1 MIRFWETGYLSE
13 KLNHSNN
20 YNHNHYFYI
29 SVQNKNRSDLLGRKL
44 ILPFAAGEGLKYRNH
59 KTIFRLRS
67 VRFDGI
73 FSCSQI
79 DYKRSRDL
87 IFQAIDEI
95 FWIFT
100 LFTLAQLFTQK
111 RRYFLYRWRKNS
123 QILNTYLEHNKLGF
137 TARLHML

>member
-1 MIRFWETGYLSE
+1 M
-13 KLNHSNN
+13 
-20 YNHNHYFYI
+20 
-29 SVQNKNRSDLLGRKL
+29 
-44 ILPFAAGEGLKYRNH
+44 PFAAGEGLKYRNH

-79 DYKRSRDL
+79 DYKCSRDL

-100 LFTLAQLFTQK
+100 LFTLAQLFSQK

-137 TARLHML
+137 TAKGIARSQIDDSTCYYYKCFFFLIFSDIS